1 MADLRSR
8 ILAAREEWVEA
19 GSHKFLVRRVA
30 ELPLARMRIAT
41 RGDNAA
47 FIEALVR
54 ESIVDWQGVTE
65 ATLVPGGGD
74 QPAPFDREVFLAW
87 VEDMPDI
94 WQTVV
99 ERVLGVMARHRE
111 RLEAAGKN

>member
-1 MADLRSR
+1 MADLRGR
-8 ILAAREEWVEA
+8 ILAAREEWVEVEP
-19 GSHKFLVRRVA
+19 HKFLVRRVA

-54 ESIVDWQGVTE
+54 ESIVDWQCVVE
-65 ATLVPGGGD
+65 ATLVPGGSD
-74 QPAPFDREVFLAW
+74 QPAPFDRDVFMTW

-94 WQTVV
+94 WSTLV

-111 RLEAAGKN
+111 RIEATEKN